1 MGPDGAPGASGL
13 DGALRAFASHPR
25 VLVALDFDG
34 VLAPIVEDRDAARPL
49 PESVAALERLA
60 ALPKVTLALVSG
72 RTMADLKKLAS
83 PPPGTILIA
92 SHGAEL
98 EDPASGQASGALL
111 DAGTRALLADVLKS
125 LREIVDR
132 HPGTD
137 LETKPAGGVLH
148 TRAAARD
155 VADDATRAV
164 LEGPATW
171 AGVHAMHG
179 KEVVELS
186 VLDTD
191 KGRALQAIRGRLE
204 TGSAA
209 PVLYAGDDVTD
220 ENAFAVLGEG
230 DVGIKVGD
238 GETRARWRVPG
249 PPAFARLLHRL
260 ADWLS

>member
-1 MGPDGAPGASGL
+1 MDL
-13 DGALRAFASHPR
+13 DAALRAFAAHPR

-49 PESVAALERLA
+49 PESVAALQRLA
-60 ALPKVTLALVSG
+60 ALPKVALALVSG
-72 RTMADLKKLAS
+72 RTMADLRKLAS
-83 PPPGTILIA
+83 PPPGTVLIA

-98 EDPASGQASGALL
+98 EDPASGDTSGALL
-111 DAGTRALLADVLKS
+111 DVGTQALLADVLRS

-137 LETKPAGGVLH
+137 LENKPAGGVLH
-148 TRAAARD
+148 TRTAERD

-171 AGVHAMHG
+171 PGVHAMHG
-179 KEVVELS
+179 KEDVELS

-191 KGRALQAIRGRLE
+191 KGTALQSIRGRLGA
-204 TGSAA
+204 GSDL

-220 ENAFAVLGEG
+220 ENAFAVLRDG
-230 DVGIKVGD
+230 DIGIKVGD
-238 GETRARWRVPG
+238 GETKARWRVPD
-249 PPAFARLLHRL
+249 PMTFSRLLHSL
-260 ADWLS
+260 AGLLS

>member
-1 MGPDGAPGASGL
+1 MTPEL
-13 DGALRAFASHPR
+13 DRALREFASRPP

-49 PESVAALERLA
+49 PESVTALERLA
-60 ALPKVTLALVSG
+60 ALPNVTLALVSG
-72 RTMADLKKLAS
+72 RTMADLKKLAA

-98 EDPASGQASGALL
+98 DDPASGDAAGALL
-111 DAGTRALLADVLKS
+111 DTGTQALLADVQKS

-137 LETKPAGGVLH
+137 LESKPAGAVLH
-148 TRAAARD
+148 TRTAERD
-155 VADDATRAV
+155 VADDATRAA

-171 AGVHAMHG
+171 PGVHAMQG

-191 KGRALQAIRGRLE
+191 KGTALQAVRERLE
-204 TGSAA
+204 PGDH

-220 ENAFAVLGEG
+220 ENAFAMLRDG
-230 DVGIKVGD
+230 DVGIKIGE
-238 GETRARWRVPG
+238 GETKARWRVEDPMT
-249 PPAFARLLHRL
+249 FARLLHHL
-260 ADWLS
+260 ADLL

>member
-1 MGPDGAPGASGL
+1 M
-13 DGALRAFASHPR
+13 DGALVAFAARAR

-60 ALPKVTLALVSG
+60 SLPKVTLALVSG
-72 RTMADLKKLAS
+72 RTMTDLKKLAS

-98 EDPASGQASGALL
+98 EDPSSGDASPALL
-111 DAGTRALLADVLKS
+111 DAGTQALLADVLAS
-125 LREIVDR
+125 LRVIVDR
-132 HPGTD
+132 HPGTN

-148 TRAAARD
+148 TRTAERD

-164 LEGPATW
+164 LDGPATW
-171 AGVHAMHG
+171 TGVHAMRG

-191 KGRALQAIRGRLE
+191 KGTALEAIRGRLQPD
-204 TGSAA
+204 A
-209 PVLYAGDDVTD
+209 VLYAGDDVTD
-220 ENAFAVLGEG
+220 ENAFAVLRDG
-230 DVGIKVGD
+230 DVGIKVGA
-238 GETRARWRVPG
+238 GQTKAQWRVPD
-249 PPAFARLLHRL
+249 PEAFARLLHRL
-260 ADWLS
+260 ADLLS